1 MNNDDNIDYTELSSN
16 VAKALEARVYLYMNH
31 NQEALNDVKDL
42 LERYSLTTDADTY
55 KAMWK
60 DDVAPVG
67 QELIYEP
74 QMTADDRASF
84 YGAFE
89 AYSDANHVW
98 NPDYLPTQ
106 GLIDL
111 YNEDDIRQM
120 TFFRAEEE
128 DGSPVVIIGGD
139 NQAEGVVL
147 SKFPGN
153 DALKKANDGTVFY
166 NMPKPFRVAELYLI
180 GAEAS

>member
-1 MNNDDNIDYTELSSN
+1 MEGRCS
-16 VAKALEARVYLYMNH
+16 
-31 NQEALNDVKDL
+31 
-42 LERYSLTTDADTY
+42 
-55 KAMWK
+55 
-60 DDVAPVG
+60 PVG

-89 AYSDANHVW
+89 SYSDANHVW

-111 YNEDDIRQM
+111 YNEDDICQM

-147 SKFPGN
+147 SKF
-153 DALKKANDGTVFY
+153 LVT
-166 NMPKPFRVAELYLI
+166 MH
-180 GAEAS
+180 